1 MHQCG
6 ARPVVWTR
14 VRVNDSKATCMLP
27 TENDSWFLIRS
38 YFQKYGMCRHQIES
52 FNNFLQI
59 LLPHIVQES
68 SEMRV
73 IEGDSEHVVSMCN
86 LSVERPTVTDADGT
100 ERVLEPHMAR
110 LRNLTYSS
118 AIMVDVVHDIYRN
131 GAQVE
136 RRLFRETC
144 LCRLPIMLGCDA
156 CHTQHIES
164 KMECPLDQGGY
175 FIVGGCEKVLVA
187 QEKLHQN
194 VPYVFRVKQPSRFSL
209 QCEIRSCNERKLRS
223 TSSLYI
229 YITNAKKGAIPCMV
243 VELPFVTMHVPVLA
257 LFRLLGVETRQAV
270 MQAIVGTEDAREY
283 RLLCSILDNDNTA
296 DMSVDALYEYIGRE
310 GTREVTREKRQRY
323 LDHIINCE
331 VLPHQGITSTPE
343 ILRSKALF
351 LGIMIR
357 KLIQVYMGDLQCDDR
372 DHLATKRVDCAGT
385 QFGLLFRQVFR
396 TVHKSITV
404 QLQRVMEAGKMNFTN
419 IGNLITSKK
428 LTQQFRYA
436 LATGNWGIMS
446 MRGTTAQTGV
456 AQQLGRMTSASTLSL
471 LRKVSTPMARE
482 TKNPKPRQLHPTSWG
497 LICPMDTPEGGA
509 CGLTKAI
516 AMLTHIRIGTFS
528 DAILEQL
535 HTMFER
541 EFVGNLQYALQTTS
555 KERSKGVPVLV
566 NGTLIMYTQT
576 AVLQEVL
583 AALRTRRCDGRIP
596 FDTTVAYVDGHVIVE
611 SDPGCMLRPLLRV
624 DHLHEFTRVVRNT
637 TRPNMLMDELISA
650 GVVEYIDKQEENG
663 LRVAL
668 TPYEEPMEGWSAYT
682 HCEIDPS
689 MITGLCGALI
699 PFPDFNQSPRNTY
712 QSAMMKQALGI
723 PTLNHSLRMDTILHV
738 MASPQRPMVTTR
750 MDSLVGVSEAPAGI
764 NVIVAIMSYTGQNQE
779 DSLIVNRASLERGM
793 FTSVKYQTFR
803 DEENQNGGSDA
814 ERFKNVGKM
823 QNVLG
828 KRDSNYDHLE
838 SSGTVAVGT
847 RLKPNDVIISK
858 TVTTTDLGEGT
869 RRTVERDSS
878 TVMREHGIVD
888 SVLHVTNEDG
898 TRIAKVK
905 VRNTRRPI
913 VGDKL
918 CTTPDHDVLTARGW
932 IPIAEV
938 TTDDRA
944 LTLDPQTNTM
954 AYESVYDTHYYDCD
968 DDWMYEIDAQQVSLC
983 VTLNHR
989 MWVKTRY
996 ATKYDFAFAKDIVG
1010 KRVSYLKNC
1019 NGGLDSVQTMHPP
1032 MPVPNKHAADQFLF
1046 FIGFWFGDG
1055 WTDANCKRVAI
1066 CQVKPDTRQRILE
1079 CIRCIG
1085 FDPAE
1090 NGDKIHIYDNGL
1102 YEFLHP
1108 HSTGALHKRLPN
1120 WALCLSV
1127 AHSRALLDG
1136 LIASDGSVNN
1146 AKQPSYYTS
1155 SIGLRDD
1162 VMQLILHCGYG
1173 ANYSIHTPT
1182 GYECVIGGRKVVST
1196 CPNWRIAVVVSKC
1209 RPTVNHG
1216 HVHTQRRQTERL
1228 VKYTGSVHCI
1238 TVRTGVFHVRRNG
1251 KSCWTGN
1258 SSRMGQ
1264 KGVIGAILAHEDMPY
1279 TQDGLVPDII
1289 VNPHAI
1295 PSRMTIGQLTE
1306 CLLAILGTF
1315 TGERGDGTMFR
1326 GTSLEFMCDE
1336 LERHG
1341 YDRHGRTTLYNGFTG
1356 EAFEAKVFMGPT
1368 YYQRLRHMAADK
1380 DHARPRGPVHWLSR
1394 QPTEGRARNGGLRFG
1409 EMERDCL
1416 ISHGASQMILDRLL
1430 DNSDPATL
1438 TVCGTCG
1445 LLAQP
1450 PAEHTVVRN
1459 RNAVCQ
1465 NCAEKGRV
1473 TEMHTPYSFRLL
1485 LQELQAMSVAV
1496 RFEFDDE

>member
-1 MHQCG
+1 
-6 ARPVVWTR
+6 
-14 VRVNDSKATCMLP
+14 MLP
-27 TENDSWFLIRS
+27 TENDTWFLIRS
-38 YFQKYGMCRHQIES
+38 YFAKYGMCRHQIES

-59 LLPHIVQES
+59 LLPHIIQES
-68 SEMRV
+68 TEMRV
-73 IEGDSEHVVSMCN
+73 TEGDCEHVVSLCN

-100 ERVLEPHMAR
+100 GRVLEPHMAR

-118 AIMVDVVHDIYRN
+118 AIVVDVVHDIFRK
-131 GAQVE
+131 GHQME

-144 LCRLPIMLGCDA
+144 LCHLPIMLGCDA

-164 KMECPLDQGGY
+164 TMECPLDQGGY

-194 VPYVFRVKQPSRFSL
+194 VPYVFGVKQPSRFSL

-223 TSSLYI
+223 TSSLYV
-229 YITNAKKGAIPCMV
+229 YITNAKRGATPSMV

-270 MQAIVGTEDAREY
+270 MEAIMGSADDAPEY
-283 RLLCSILDNDNTA
+283 RLLCSILDNDSTA
-296 DMSVDALYEYIGRE
+296 DMSVEALYDYIGRE
-310 GTREVTREKRQRY
+310 GTREVTRERRQRY

-331 VLPHQGITSTPE
+331 ILPHQGLTATPDV
-343 ILRSKALF
+343 LRSKALF

-357 KLIQVYMGDLQCDDR
+357 KLIRVYVGDLQCDDR

-385 QFGLLFRQVFR
+385 QFALLFRQVFR

-404 QLQRVMEAGKMNFTN
+404 QLQRIAESGKMNFTN
-419 IGNLITSKK
+419 IGNLVTSKK

-471 LRKVSTPMARE
+471 LRKVSTPVARE

-516 AMLTHIRIGTFS
+516 ATLAHIRIGTFS
-528 DAILEQL
+528 DTILDQL
-535 HTMFER
+535 NVMLEETWGGGMQH
-541 EFVGNLQYALQTTS
+541 ALRTTS
-555 KERSKGVPVLV
+555 AERSRGVPILV
-566 NGTLIMYTQT
+566 NGTLVMYAQP
-576 AVLQEVL
+576 AVLSEVL
-583 AALRTRRCDGRIP
+583 GALRARRRDGRLP
-596 FDTTVAYVDGHVIVE
+596 FDTTIAHVDGHVTIE

-624 DHLHEFTRVVRNT
+624 DRLDAFVDLVRGT
-637 TRPNMLMDELISA
+637 LRPDLLMDELVSA
-650 GVVEYIDKQEENG
+650 GVVEYIDKQEETA

-668 TPYEEPMEGWSAYT
+668 SPYAEPDEGWGAFT

-689 MITGLCGALI
+689 VITGLCGALI

-723 PTLNHSLRMDTILHV
+723 PTLNHSVRMDTILHV

-764 NVIVAIMSYTGQNQE
+764 NVIVAILSYTGQNQE

-803 DEENQNGGSDA
+803 DEEHQNGGSDA

-823 QNVLG
+823 QNVVG
-828 KRDSNYDHLE
+828 RRDSNYDHLE
-838 SSGTVAVGT
+838 DSGTVAVGT

-878 TVMREHGIVD
+878 TVMRDHGIVD
-888 SVLHVTNEDG
+888 AVLHVTNEDG

-918 CTTPDHDVLTARGW
+918 
-932 IPIAEV
+932 
-938 TTDDRA
+938 
-944 LTLDPQTNTM
+944 
-954 AYESVYDTHYYDCD
+954 
-968 DDWMYEIDAQQVSLC
+968 
-983 VTLNHR
+983 
-989 MWVKTRY
+989 
-996 ATKYDFAFAKDIVG
+996 
-1010 KRVSYLKNC
+1010 
-1019 NGGLDSVQTMHPP
+1019 
-1032 MPVPNKHAADQFLF
+1032 
-1046 FIGFWFGDG
+1046 
-1055 WTDANCKRVAI
+1055 
-1066 CQVKPDTRQRILE
+1066 
-1079 CIRCIG
+1079 
-1085 FDPAE
+1085 
-1090 NGDKIHIYDNGL
+1090 
-1102 YEFLHP
+1102 
-1108 HSTGALHKRLPN
+1108 
-1120 WALCLSV
+1120 
-1127 AHSRALLDG
+1127 
-1136 LIASDGSVNN
+1136 
-1146 AKQPSYYTS
+1146 
-1155 SIGLRDD
+1155 
-1162 VMQLILHCGYG
+1162 
-1173 ANYSIHTPT
+1173 
-1182 GYECVIGGRKVVST
+1182 
-1196 CPNWRIAVVVSKC
+1196 
-1209 RPTVNHG
+1209 
-1216 HVHTQRRQTERL
+1216 
-1228 VKYTGSVHCI
+1228 
-1238 TVRTGVFHVRRNG
+1238 
-1251 KSCWTGN
+1251 

-1264 KGVIGAILAHEDMPY
+1264 KGVIGAILPQEDMPY
-1279 TQDGLVPDII
+1279 TEDGIVPDII

-1295 PSRMTIGQLTE
+1295 PSRMTIGQVTE
-1306 CLLAILGTF
+1306 CLLAILGTV

-1356 EAFEAKVFMGPT
+1356 EAFEARVFMGPT

-1445 LLAQP
+1445 LPAQP
-1450 PAEHTVVRN
+1450 AAENTVVRN
-1459 RNAVCQ
+1459 RSAVCP
-1465 NCAEKGRV
+1465 NCADRGRV
-1473 TEMHTPYSFRLL
+1473 TQMHTPYSFRLL

-1496 RFEFDDE
+1496 RFEFDDGAKD

>member
-1 MHQCG
+1 
-6 ARPVVWTR
+6 
-14 VRVNDSKATCMLP
+14 MLP
-27 TENDSWFLIRS
+27 TENDTWFLVRS
-38 YFQKYGMCRHQIES
+38 YFEKYGMCRHQIES

-59 LLPHIVQES
+59 ILPHIIQES
-68 SEMRV
+68 SEMRIV
-73 IEGDSEHVVSMCN
+73 EGDCEHVVSMCN
-86 LSVERPTVTDADGT
+86 VSVERPTVTDADGT
-100 ERVLEPHMAR
+100 VRMLEPHMAR
-110 LRNLTYSS
+110 LRNLTYAS

-131 GAQVE
+131 EHQVE

-144 LCRLPIMLGCDA
+144 LCKLPIMLGCDA
-156 CHTQHIES
+156 CHTQHVES
-164 KMECPLDQGGY
+164 SMECPLDQGGY

-194 VPYVFRVKQPSRFSL
+194 VPYVFAVKQPSRFSL

-229 YITNAKKGAIPCMV
+229 YITNAKRGSIPSML

-257 LFRLLGVETRQAV
+257 LFRLLGVETRQSV
-270 MQAIVGTEDAREY
+270 MEAIVGTEDATEY
-283 RLLCSILDNDNTA
+283 RILCSILDNDNTA
-296 DMSVDALYEYIGRE
+296 DMSVESLYDFIGRE

-331 VLPHQGITSTPE
+331 VLPHQGLTSSPDV
-343 ILRSKALF
+343 LRSKALF

-357 KLIQVYMGDLQCDDR
+357 KLIRVYTGDFQCDDR
-372 DHLATKRVDCAGT
+372 DHLSTKRVDCAGT

-396 TVHKSITV
+396 MVHRSITT
-404 QLQRVMEAGKMNFTN
+404 QMARVAEGGKMNFTN
-419 IGNLITSKK
+419 IGNLVTSRK

-471 LRKVSTPMARE
+471 LRKVSTPVARE

-516 AMLTHIRIGTFS
+516 AMLAHIRIGTFS
-528 DAILEQL
+528 DAILDQL
-535 HTMFER
+535 RVMHDE
-541 EFVGNLQYALQTTS
+541 EYQGGLQYALITTS
-555 KERSKGVPVLV
+555 DERSHGFPILV
-566 NGTLIMYTQT
+566 NGTLVMYANSGILQG
-576 AVLQEVL
+576 VLES
-583 AALRTRRCDGRIP
+583 LRTRRRDGRVP
-596 FDTTVAYVDGHVIVE
+596 FDTTVAYVDGHIIVE
-611 SDPGCMLRPLLRV
+611 SDPGCMLRPLIRV
-624 DHLHEFTRVVRNT
+624 DRLDDFTRIVRET
-637 TRPNMLMDELISA
+637 TRSNMLMDELISN
-650 GVVEYIDKQEENG
+650 GVVEYIDKQEENA

-668 TPYEEPMEGWSAYT
+668 SPYEEPSEGWGAFT
-682 HCEIDPS
+682 HCEIEPS
-689 MITGLCGALI
+689 MITGLCGSLI

-723 PTLNHSLRMDTILHV
+723 PTLNHSMRMDTILHV

-750 MDSLVGVSEAPAGI
+750 MDNLVGVSEAPAGI

-779 DSLIVNRASLERGM
+779 DSLILNKASIERGM
-793 FTSVKYQTFR
+793 FTSVKYQTFK
-803 DEENQNGGSDA
+803 DEEHQNGGSDA

-823 QNVLG
+823 QHVTG
-828 KRDSNYDHLE
+828 RRDSNYEHLE
-838 SSGTVAVGT
+838 DSGTVAVGT

-869 RRTVERDSS
+869 RHTVERDSS

-918 CTTPDHDVLTARGW
+918 CTLPDHDVLTARGW
-932 IPIAEV
+932 IPIADV
-938 TTDDRA
+938 TTDDMA
-944 LTLDPQTNTM
+944 LTLDPKTNTM
-954 AYESVYDTHYYDCD
+954 AYERVHETHRYDCC
-968 DDWMYEIDAQQVSLC
+968 DDWLYEVNTKHVSLC

-989 MWVKTRY
+989 MWVKGVG
-996 ATKYDFAFAKDIVG
+996 ATEYDFEYAKDIVG
-1010 KRVSYLKNC
+1010 KCVSYLKNC
-1019 NGGLDSVQTMHPP
+1019 KNGLDTMQTAYPP
-1032 MPVPNKHAADQFLF
+1032 MPVPNAHAIGDFLLLL
-1046 FIGFWFGDG
+1046 GFWRTDG
-1055 WTDANCKRVAI
+1055 LADVNYCRVTI
-1066 CQVKPDTRQRILE
+1066 YEINIDTRRRIME
-1079 CIRCIG
+1079 CIRRLDL
-1085 FDPAE
+1085 DPLD
-1090 NGDKIHIYDNGL
+1090 NGDRIDIYDYHLSKLLTPYSKND
-1102 YEFLHP
+1102 
-1108 HSTGALHKRLPN
+1108 LHKRLPE
-1120 WALCLSV
+1120 WALRLSLP
-1127 AHSRALLDG
+1127 HSRALLDG
-1136 LIASDGSVNN
+1136 LLSSSGIVDDTN
-1146 AKQPSYYTS
+1146 QLFYHTT

-1162 VMQLILHCGYG
+1162 VMHLILHCGYG
-1173 ANYSIHTPT
+1173 ANYSVYTP
-1182 GYECVIGGRKVVST
+1182 IGHQRVAEGRATVST
-1196 CPNWRIAVVVSKC
+1196 TWRIAVVKSKC
-1209 RPTVNHG
+1209 QPTINHSRM
-1216 HVHTQRRQTERL
+1216 HNRKRRMERL

-1264 KGVIGAILAHEDMPY
+1264 KGVIGAILPQEDMPY
-1279 TQDGLVPDII
+1279 TEDGIVPDII

-1306 CLLAILGTF
+1306 CLLSILCTF

-1438 TVCGTCG
+1438 TICGTCG
-1445 LLAQP
+1445 LPAQP
-1450 PAEHTVVRN
+1450 AADNTLVRN

-1496 RFEFDDE
+1496 RFEFGDDD

>member
-6 ARPVVWTR
+6 TRLVVYVR
-14 VRVNDSKATCMLP
+14 VRVNDSKATYMLP

-131 GAQVE
+131 GTQVE

-164 KMECPLDQGGY
+164 HMECPLDQGGY

-194 VPYVFRVKQPSRFSL
+194 VPYVFSVKQPSRFSL

-243 VELPFVTMHVPVLA
+243 AELPFVTMHVPVLA

-270 MQAIVGTEDAREY
+270 MEAIVGTEDATEY

-331 VLPHQGITSTPE
+331 VLPHQGLTSTPE

-404 QLQRVMEAGKMNFTN
+404 QLQRIAETGKMNFTN

-471 LRKVSTPMARE
+471 LRKVSTPVARE

-535 HTMFER
+535 QTMFET

-555 KERSKGVPVLV
+555 KERSKGVPILV

-583 AALRTRRCDGRIP
+583 VALRTRRCDGRLP

-624 DHLHEFTRVVRNT
+624 DHLHEFTHLVRNT

-803 DEENQNGGSDA
+803 DEEHQNGGSDA

-823 QNVLG
+823 QNVMG
-828 KRDSNYDHLE
+828 KRDSNYEHLE
-838 SSGTVAVGT
+838 DSGTVAVGT

-918 CTTPDHDVLTARGW
+918 
-932 IPIAEV
+932 
-938 TTDDRA
+938 
-944 LTLDPQTNTM
+944 
-954 AYESVYDTHYYDCD
+954 
-968 DDWMYEIDAQQVSLC
+968 
-983 VTLNHR
+983 
-989 MWVKTRY
+989 
-996 ATKYDFAFAKDIVG
+996 
-1010 KRVSYLKNC
+1010 
-1019 NGGLDSVQTMHPP
+1019 
-1032 MPVPNKHAADQFLF
+1032 
-1046 FIGFWFGDG
+1046 
-1055 WTDANCKRVAI
+1055 
-1066 CQVKPDTRQRILE
+1066 
-1079 CIRCIG
+1079 
-1085 FDPAE
+1085 
-1090 NGDKIHIYDNGL
+1090 
-1102 YEFLHP
+1102 
-1108 HSTGALHKRLPN
+1108 
-1120 WALCLSV
+1120 
-1127 AHSRALLDG
+1127 
-1136 LIASDGSVNN
+1136 
-1146 AKQPSYYTS
+1146 
-1155 SIGLRDD
+1155 
-1162 VMQLILHCGYG
+1162 
-1173 ANYSIHTPT
+1173 
-1182 GYECVIGGRKVVST
+1182 
-1196 CPNWRIAVVVSKC
+1196 
-1209 RPTVNHG
+1209 
-1216 HVHTQRRQTERL
+1216 
-1228 VKYTGSVHCI
+1228 
-1238 TVRTGVFHVRRNG
+1238 
-1251 KSCWTGN
+1251 

-1264 KGVIGAILAHEDMPY
+1264 KGVIGAILPQEDMPY